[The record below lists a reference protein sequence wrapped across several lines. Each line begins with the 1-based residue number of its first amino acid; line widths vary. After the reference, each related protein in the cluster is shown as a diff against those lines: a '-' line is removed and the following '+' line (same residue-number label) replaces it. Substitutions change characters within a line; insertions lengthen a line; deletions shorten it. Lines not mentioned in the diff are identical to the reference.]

1 MWVTMGP
8 IADRS
13 KDLLG
18 ASDLA
23 IVEFRKQ
30 MVEAAQTFAKEG
42 TVIGLTEPRVPQSK
56 LRSFEGVAP
65 KTTDWRVAGLTDEEL
80 TIRSLKAP
88 TQSAAE

>member
-30 MVEAAQTFAKEG
+30 MVEAAQAYSKDG
-42 TVIGLTEPRVPQSK
+42 TVIGLTEPRVPHSK

-65 KTTDWRVAGLTDEEL
+65 KTTDWRLVGLTDEEL
-80 TIRSLKAP
+80 SIRGLKAP